1 MAGTNATDDTLCMA
15 RGSELA
21 AAPRSVLATRLIGR
35 DRERRV
41 LEARVEETVDGRGGV
56 VFVLGEAGIG
66 KSRLARE
73 AADLADASGL
83 VVVRGRAVQA
93 QTPVAYRPLTEALCS
108 AVRAH
113 GTPDAPELAPFRTVL
128 GRLIPDWRAPE
139 PEVEDSIVTL
149 SEGVLR
155 FLRVLAADRG
165 CVVVLEDLHWADPES
180 LGVLEYLADNLIDER
195 VLCVATARVEERTPA
210 LDLARAL
217 EARRSIEVVQPVRLS
232 EDEVVE
238 MVGTCLGSNSV
249 PDEMLAFARRSDG
262 VPFLVEELLAVA
274 VASGS
279 LVDDGQTWSLSDV
292 AEAVVPLTFADSIR
306 RRLAVIGEGS
316 RTVLL
321 AAAVLGRR
329 FDWRLLADMT
339 GLDDRAVLGALHA
352 AVDAQLVSADADDGT
367 FRFRHTLSR
376 DAVLSELLPP
386 ERAALSARALVAL
399 ERAHPDL
406 PAERCELAAELAQQA
421 GQPGRAAALLL
432 EVAERAA
439 AAGAL
444 ATAEA
449 NLDRA
454 RVLAPSSDPVIVAVE
469 GCLAEVLSIA
479 GKRDQAITVCESLL
493 DRLAGTP
500 ASAAARAVV
509 HLRLARADVA
519 TARYSEASSHLDQA
533 RAEATTA
540 GDEASLAAVDALA
553 AHAAMGIDRTED
565 AAALAASALERAER
579 LGLPEVSCEALE
591 ILGRCA
597 RPRDL
602 AVAEAAFAEAY
613 AIADEHRLAVWRVRA
628 LHELGTIDLLAGRGV
643 GRLDEARQM
652 AFDHGALATAAM
664 LDVQIA
670 AGLAIGDDPEQAVA
684 VARRSADLANRYHLD
699 ETTATALAFEGLAHA
714 RLGRREDLDRCE
726 RDAHAATPG
735 SANLDMIISLSR
747 GVLAFVEED
756 RAEAVRRL
764 ELAATI
770 QAASVGDRASGPIT
784 GVWALIA
791 VLDGHAEAE
800 RLAWP
805 DEEPVHFIGQAYL
818 RYARAVLAGRAGQR
832 SASLGFVADGDQLLT
847 DCSWFRQYGRRVV
860 AEAALADGWEP
871 PEEWLREALA
881 FFDAR
886 ADDRIASACRSLLR
900 RAGVAVP
907 RRRSSDVVPPALAA
921 LGVTGRELEVLRLLA
936 EGLSNQQIAARLYL
950 SPRTVE
956 RHVANLA
963 VKTGAERRAQL
974 VAFAARSADALF
986 GG

>member
-1 MAGTNATDDTLCMA
+1 MAAADDTFGMA

-21 AAPRSVLATRLIGR
+21 AAPRSVLATRLVGR
-35 DRERRV
+35 DREQRV
-41 LEARVEETVDGRGGV
+41 LAELVEEAIEGRGGV

-73 AADLADASGL
+73 AADLADARGL
-83 VVVRGRAVQA
+83 VVVRGRAVEA
-93 QTPVAYRPLTEALCS
+93 QTPVAHRPLTEALCS

-155 FLRVLAADRG
+155 FLSVLAADRG
-165 CVVVLEDLHWADPES
+165 CVVILEDLHWADPES
-180 LGVLEYLADNLIDER
+180 LGVLEYLADNLTDER
-195 VLCVATARVEERTPA
+195 VLCVATARVEERSSA
-210 LDLARAL
+210 VDLARAL
-217 EARRSIEVVQPVRLS
+217 QARRSIEIVQPLRLT

-238 MVGTCLGSNSV
+238 MVRTCLGSDSV
-249 PDEMLAFARRSDG
+249 PDEVLAFARRSDG

-279 LVDDGQTWSLSDV
+279 LVDDGRTWSLSDE

-306 RRLAVIGEGS
+306 RRLAVIGDGP

-329 FDWRLLADMT
+329 FDWSLLTDMT
-339 GLDDRAVLGALHA
+339 DLDRRSVLGALRT

-367 FRFRHTLSR
+367 FRFRHALSR

-386 ERAALSARALVAL
+386 ERAALSARASAAL
-399 ERAHPDL
+399 ERAHPGL
-406 PAERCELAAELAQQA
+406 PGESCELAAELAQQA
-421 GQPGRAAALLL
+421 GDPGRAAALLL
-432 EVAERAA
+432 EVAQRAV

-449 NLDRA
+449 TLDRA
-454 RVLAPSSDPVIVAVE
+454 RLLAPSDDPVVVAVE
-469 GCLAEVLSIA
+469 TCLAEVLSVA
-479 GKRDQAITVCESLL
+479 GKREQAIEVCESLL

-509 HLRLARADVA
+509 HLGLARADVA
-519 TARYSEASSHLDQA
+519 AARYGEATSQLDRA
-533 RAEATTA
+533 RAEASAA

-565 AAALAASALERAER
+565 AAALAASALERSQR
-579 LGLPEVSCEALE
+579 LGLPQVACEALE
-591 ILGRCA
+591 ILGRCS

-602 AVAEAAFAEAY
+602 AAAEAAFAEAY

-643 GRLDEARQM
+643 ARLDETRRM
-652 AFDHGALATAAM
+652 AFDCGALATAAM

-670 AGLAIGDDPEQAVA
+670 AGLAVGDDPERAVA
-684 VARRSADLANRYHLD
+684 VARRSAELANRYHLD
-699 ETTATALAFEGLAHA
+699 DTMATALAFEGLAHA
-714 RLGRREDLDRCE
+714 RLGRRDALDSCE
-726 RDAHAATPG
+726 RDAQAATPG
-735 SANLDMIISLSR
+735 STNLDMVIGLAR
-747 GVLAFVEED
+747 AVLAFVEED

-764 ELAATI
+764 ELAASM
-770 QAASVGDRASGPIT
+770 QAASLGDRASAPIS
-784 GVWALIA
+784 GIWALIA
-791 VLDGHAEAE
+791 VLDAHPEAE
-800 RLAWP
+800 QLAWP
-805 DEEPVHFIGQAYL
+805 EEEPVHFVGRAYL

-832 SASLGFVADGDQLLT
+832 SVAVALVAEGDELLT

-860 AEAALADGWEP
+860 AEASIADGWGA
-871 PEEWLREALA
+871 PEGWLREALA
-881 FFDAR
+881 FFDGR
-886 ADDRIASACRSLLR
+886 SDDRIASACRSLLR

-936 EGLSNQQIAARLYL
+936 EGLSNQEIATRLYL

-963 VKTGAERRAQL
+963 VKTGTERRAQL
-974 VAFAARSADALF
+974 VAYAARSADALF